1 MALTSDTASG
11 DSFYA
16 TASELGSL
24 RFSYRLTDGQYRRII
39 KSSSI
44 SSGYGAY
51 AQIVSGTQKCSITS
65 PAGDYSI
72 ETYPSPDVEYV
83 WTLSGN
89 YLSVSVKYNGFV
101 YSN

>member
-1 MALTSDTASG
+1 M
-11 DSFYA
+11 
-16 TASELGSL
+16 
-24 RFSYRLTDGQYRRII
+24 
-39 KSSSI
+39 
-44 SSGYGAY
+44 
-51 AQIVSGTQKCSITS
+51 SGTQKCSITS